1 MTLHCQGV
9 KRKGFFTNAH
19 VIKPSSTAEEN
30 VRKKADQ
37 EGTSYTDVTF
47 DIIDSKVRF
56 FVEKDIEAIVGRANW

>member
-9 KRKGFFTNAH
+9 KHKGFFTNAH
-19 VIKPSSTAEEN
+19 VIKTSSTAEED

-47 DIIDSKVRF
+47 DVIDSKVRF
-56 FVEKDIEAIVGRANW
+56 FAEKDVEAIVGRANW